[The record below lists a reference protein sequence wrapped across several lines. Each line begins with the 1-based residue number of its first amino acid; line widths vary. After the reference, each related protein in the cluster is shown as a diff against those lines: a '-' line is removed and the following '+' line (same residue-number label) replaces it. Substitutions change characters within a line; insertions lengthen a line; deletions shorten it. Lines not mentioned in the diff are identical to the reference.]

1 MNELSKFEELNNV
14 ICNAQLRER
23 KMTLEIIASLKKL
36 PDNNG
41 LNWNEITEEGRI
53 KRHGLAQYNEALK
66 DVEDKIRLSKIYET
80 SKP

>member
-1 MNELSKFEELNNV
+1 MSEISKFEELNNV

-23 KMTLEIIASLKKL
+23 KMILEIITSLRKE

-53 KRHGLAQYNEALK
+53 KRHGLAQYNEALE
-66 DVEDKIRLSKIYET
+66 DVEDKIRLSQIYEL
-80 SKP
+80 KP